1 MFDEEIR
8 KISVMKSVTFV
19 QTMVVAVL
27 LGVAAWAP
35 AAERLGDPSDS
46 YLRASVL
53 CQDGMKA
60 ADAGNRETAMSKLMA
75 AQTLIQKIHQSQP
88 NWQPALVAYRLQK
101 IENVLK
107 DLAQAE
113 AQTESAAKTVVA
125 SP

>member
-1 MFDEEIR
+1 
-8 KISVMKSVTFV
+8 MKSITFV
-19 QTMVVAVL
+19 QIMVVAVL

-35 AAERLGDPSDS
+35 AAERLADPSDT
-46 YLRASVL
+46 YFRAHVL
-53 CQDGMKA
+53 CQDGIKA
-60 ADAGNRETAMSKLMA
+60 ADAGKREEAVGKLKE

-107 DLAQAE
+107 ELVQAE
-113 AQTESAAKTVVA
+113 AQTESAVKTVMA

>member
-1 MFDEEIR
+1 
-8 KISVMKSVTFV
+8 MKSITFV

-35 AAERLGDPSDS
+35 AAERLGDPNDS

-53 CQDGMKA
+53 CEDGMKA
-60 ADAGNRETAMSKLMA
+60 VEAGKREEAVGKLKA

-88 NWQPALVAYRLQK
+88 KWQPALVAYRLQK

-113 AQTESAAKTVVA
+113 AQPQTESAAKRVVA